1 MTDPDRAGKI
11 RESLKTGMVG
21 CGSVLLFF
29 LVMTTLIGSLVSRH
43 PDRFR
48 PVLAK
53 LFDALEDGLVQDFG
67 PDVTPADRAAFA
79 AARERFRREWTAGRL
94 PASSADRLRRRL
106 ISDSRKGRF
115 GAADVRSL
123 TKFLND
129 LASPAAR
136 AA

>member
-1 MTDPDRAGKI
+1 MTDPERTEKL
-11 RESLKTGMVG
+11 RTSLKTGMVG

-29 LVMTTLIGSLVSRH
+29 LVMATLIGSLVSRH
-43 PDRFR
+43 PDSFR

-53 LFDALEDGLVQDFG
+53 LFDTLEDGLAQDFG
-67 PDVTPADRAAFA
+67 PDVTAADRAAFA
-79 AARERFRREWTAGRL
+79 GARDHFRREWTASRL
-94 PASSADRLRRRL
+94 PASAADRLRRRL

-115 GAADVRSL
+115 GAAEVRSL
-123 TKFLND
+123 TNFLNN